1 MNSPWEEWSPYWWQT
16 VMAAPPPGVRFQPS
30 AAYAQPNETFSSQSG
45 SAWTP
50 AAARSDANGGIL
62 GQLAQPANQTSNYPL
77 SKSTSLLGQF
87 LTGVGMAQATQDR
100 PQTETEVGVSN
111 YVTPA
116 QSRSD
121 NMSYCVDRYVKCQDL
136 HGSSMLRNGKRC
148 GDCFNM
154 CTLYGGWPFWYCPI
168 Y

>member
-1 MNSPWEEWSPYWWQT
+1 MNNPWDQWSPYWWQT
-16 VMAAPPPGVRFQPS
+16 VTAASPLGMRFQPS
-30 AAYAQPNETFSSQSG
+30 ATYAQLNDTFSSQSG

-50 AAARSDANGGIL
+50 AAARSGSNGGIL
-62 GQLAQPANQTSNYPL
+62 GQLAQPANETSSYPL
-77 SKSTSLLGQF
+77 SKSRGLLGQL

-100 PQTETEVGVSN
+100 SQTETEAGVSN

-116 QSRSD
+116 QGRSD
-121 NMSYCVDRYVKCQDL
+121 NMSYCVGRYVRCQDL

-148 GDCFNM
+148 GDCLNM
-154 CTLYGGWPFWYCPI
+154 CTLYGTWPSWYCPI